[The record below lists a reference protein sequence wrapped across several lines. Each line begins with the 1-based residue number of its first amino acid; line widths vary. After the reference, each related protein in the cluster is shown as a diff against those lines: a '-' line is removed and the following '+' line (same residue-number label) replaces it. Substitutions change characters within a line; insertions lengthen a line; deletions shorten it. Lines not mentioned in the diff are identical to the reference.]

1 MDDIVIETGEM
12 VMPFDFDMIVEDDAA
27 LEAPAEEV
35 VEEFEEAEVESDEV
49 EEVEE
54 EEAEEVE
61 EVEEDEEAT
70 MVDEDGE
77 EVDYEG
83 YEITLPTGEEV
94 NLAQL
99 VQGFKDNS
107 ALEAEKAEFQAIKAD
122 FEAKSQ
128 NLAMM
133 MEMSILESQQAVDS
147 YSDYDWGAVSKEDP
161 KEYADN
167 REYFEHHR
175 KRIKEVTAAYNE
187 VKAKEKAEVEQAEKV
202 KIQEANATL
211 VRDLPGWGQP
221 MYEELMRYAVE
232 KAGFDQEYVTN
243 NVSAAFFKMLHR
255 NKSIEE
261 GVQKVTAKVKKKV
274 APKKTIKNTSSK
286 PTVNKEVAREQA
298 IKKAAKSGDMSA
310 WFMNLVD

>member
-1 MDDIVIETGEM
+1 MDDLVIDTGDM
-12 VMPFDFDMIVEDDAA
+12 VAPFDFDMIVEDDATPV
-27 LEAPAEEV
+27 ETPAEEV
-35 VEEFEEAEVESDEV
+35 IEDEEIVEEEVEVEDEEVVEDEV
-49 EEVEE
+49 EVDEDGELEV
-54 EEAEEVE
+54 
-61 EVEEDEEAT
+61 
-70 MVDEDGE
+70 VDEDGE

-83 YEITLPTGEEV
+83 YEITLPSGEEV

-99 VQGFKDNS
+99 VQGFKDHA
-107 ALEAEKAEFQAIKAD
+107 ALTAEREEFESIKSD

-128 NLAMM
+128 NLATM
-133 MEMSILESQQAVDS
+133 MEMALLESQQAVDS
-147 YSDYDWGAVSKEDP
+147 YEGYNWAEALKEDAQAYG
-161 KEYADN
+161 EN
-167 REYFEHHR
+167 REYYEHHR
-175 KRIKEVTAAYNE
+175 QRVKEVKRAYEEMKSAERAEAEAAE
-187 VKAKEKAEVEQAEKV
+187 KAK
-202 KIQEANATL
+202 IIEANATL

-232 KAGFDQEYVTN
+232 KGGFDQEYVTN

-286 PTVNKEVAREQA
+286 PTVSKEAAREQA
-298 IKKAAKSGDMSA
+298 IKKAAEKGDMSA

>member
-1 MDDIVIETGEM
+1 MDDIVIETGD
-12 VMPFDFDMIVEDDAA
+12 VVAPFDFDQIVEDDAIVDI
-27 LEAPAEEV
+27 PAEEV
-35 VEEFEEAEVESDEV
+35 EEEVEVEVDADEVEVEEEEV

-54 EEAEEVE
+54 EVE
-61 EVEEDEEAT
+61 EVE
-70 MVDEDGE
+70 VDESGEE

-83 YEITLPTGEEV
+83 YEITLPSGEEV

-99 VQGFKDNS
+99 VQGFKDNT
-107 ALEAEKAEFQAIKAD
+107 ALVAERTEFETIKAD

-128 NLAMM
+128 NLAQM

-147 YSDYDWGAVSKEDP
+147 YSDYDWSTVSKEDP

-175 KRIKEVTAAYNE
+175 KRIKEVTSAYNDM
-187 VKAKEKAEVEQAEKV
+187 KAKEKDEVESAEKT
-202 KIQEANATL
+202 KIQEANAAL
-211 VRDLPGWGQP
+211 VRDLPGWGQK
-221 MYEELMRYAVE
+221 MYEDLMRFAVE
-232 KAGFDQEYVTN
+232 KGGFDQEYVTN

-255 NKSIEE
+255 NKTIEE

-286 PTVNKEVAREQA
+286 PTVSKDAARDQA
-298 IKKAAKSGDMSA
+298 IKAAAAKGDMSA
-310 WFMNLVD
+310 WFMNLTD

>member
-1 MDDIVIETGEM
+1 MDDIVIETGDI
-12 VMPFDFDMIVEDDAA
+12 VAPFDFDQIVEDDAIV
-27 LEAPAEEV
+27 ETPAEEV
-35 VEEFEEAEVESDEV
+35 VEEEVEVEVEADDVEEEEVEEEEV

-54 EEAEEVE
+54 EVEVE
-61 EVEEDEEAT
+61 TEPDE
-70 MVDEDGE
+70 E

-83 YEITLPTGEEV
+83 YEITLPSGEEV

-99 VQGFKDNS
+99 VQGFKDNT
-107 ALEAEKAEFQAIKAD
+107 ALEAERAEFETIKAD

-167 REYFEHHR
+167 REYYEHHR

-187 VKAKEKAEVEQAEKV
+187 IKAKEKAEIEQAEKA

-211 VRDLPGWGQP
+211 VRDLPGWGP
-221 MYEELMRYAVE
+221 KMYEDLMRFAIE
-232 KAGFDQEYVTN
+232 KGGFDQEYVTN

-286 PTVNKEVAREQA
+286 PTVSKETAREQA

>member
-12 VMPFDFDMIVEDDAA
+12 VMPFDFDMIVEDDAPVDV
-27 LEAPAEEV
+27 PADEV
-35 VEEFEEAEVESDEV
+35 VEDVEEVEVEDEEV

-54 EEAEEVE
+54 EVEEVE

-107 ALEAEKAEFQAIKAD
+107 ALEAEKAEFESIKSE
-122 FEAKSQ
+122 FEAKSK
-128 NLAMM
+128 NVATM
-133 MEMSILESQQAVDS
+133 MEMALLESQQAVDS
-147 YSDYDWGAVSKEDP
+147 YDDYDWGAVSKEDP

-175 KRIKEVTAAYNE
+175 KRIKEVTNAYNE
-187 VKAKEKAEVEQAEKV
+187 MKAQEKAQVEEAEKV

-211 VRDLPGWGQP
+211 VRDLPGWGQK
-221 MYEELMRYAVE
+221 MYEDLMRYAVE
-232 KAGFDQEYVTN
+232 KGGFDQEYVTS

-255 NKSIEE
+255 NKSVEE

-274 APKKTIKNTSSK
+274 SPKKTIKNTTSK
-286 PTVNKEVAREQA
+286 PTVSKDAAREQA

-310 WFMNLVD
+310 WFMNLAD